1 MIDRISRNPR
11 DERKLLFCIDRIEH
25 SSYPVT
31 ETGYGLLYRAWLRAQ
46 SDGTQ
51 IFVTYPGAA
60 WHESEQGGL
69 HIEAHQ
75 VLSFTD
81 APYTFYRCQRDD
93 YRPGDDVGS
102 RRCHSEADASLLHVN
117 AIAGVVWRQETGEP
131 GQMHAMLQA
140 LERVERDTVVY
151 LSPRLALDPRFGS
164 KIIPHSFDARL
175 TPRTYHTN
183 AAAELSVH
191 DKAQRT
197 AAFVRST
204 LGEPDTVIAK
214 PLFGNNGVGIHV
226 LGRDPVS
233 GNQVSRTDDLDT
245 WIELITRYGDLV
257 VQEYI
262 PSVRSPLGNSAEA
275 LSAVPRDRHDFGE
288 VRFLLIDGEIPR
300 AADGQPCLVARR
312 VPSANSLIADSGISY
327 ASTLSHAEIAF
338 LERLGPV
345 YRRMGIYFGGG
356 DLIRTPDPARPFVFT
371 DAARSVCGHAVVTG
385 ALNGS
390 PYLIIDQILDSLERH
405 IAQNIKSPPIS
416 DTRPTQQDYLAS

>member
-1 MIDRISRNPR
+1 MIDRISRNSR
-11 DERKLLFCIDRIEH
+11 GERKLLFLIDRIEH

-31 ETGYGLLYRAWLRAQ
+31 ETGYGLLYRAWQRAQ

-51 IFVTYPGAA
+51 IYVAYPGAS
-60 WHESEQGGL
+60 WYETEQGGL
-69 HIEAHQ
+69 HLQAHQ
-75 VLSFTD
+75 ILSFTES
-81 APYTFYRCQRDD
+81 PYTFYRSQRDT

-102 RRCHSEADASLLHVN
+102 KRCHAQSEASALHVN
-117 AIAGVVWRQETGEP
+117 TLAGVVWRQETGEP
-131 GQMHAMLQA
+131 AQMTALLQA

-164 KIIPHSFDARL
+164 KIIPHTFDAHL

-183 AAAELSVH
+183 AAAELSLH
-191 DKAQRT
+191 DKALRT
-197 AAFVRST
+197 AEFVRNT
-204 LGEPDTVIAK
+204 LEQPDTVIAK

-233 GNQVSRTDDLDT
+233 GNLVSPTDDLAT
-245 WIELITRYGDLV
+245 WIKLLARYGDLV

-262 PSVRSPLGNSAEA
+262 PSVRSPLGDAA
-275 LSAVPRDRHDFGE
+275 DVLSAVPRDRYDFGE

-327 ASTLSHAEIAF
+327 ASTLSPAELAF

-390 PYLIIDQILDSLERH
+390 PYLIVDQILDSLERH
-405 IAQNIKSPPIS
+405 IAQNIQSPV
-416 DTRPTQQDYLAS
+416 TLRATQHDYLAS